1 MHIIHIMHIYCI
13 LKTLLLPARIDDKD
27 PEFYEDDWFV
37 LDKRLGQ
44 KVPVRA
50 DRWYQ
55 SDPSESM
62 QEKVRPDI
70 RCNIWER
77 AKVRREMT
85 HSLSSGSSHNIGYD
99 AFFMVTGDI
108 LGNTVCSRFFRIR

>member
-1 MHIIHIMHIYCI
+1 M
-13 LKTLLLPARIDDKD
+13 LPARIDDKD

-50 DRWYQ
+50 DRWYP

-77 AKVRREMT
+77 AKVRRDMT
-85 HSLSSGSSHNIGYD
+85 HFLSSGSSHNIGYD
-99 AFFMVTGDI
+99 AFQWESI
-108 LGNTVCSRFFRIR
+108 LHDDAGLGRGEPHDPVLRRFIKSNEVAD